1 MPSYLVEGFLPRSR
15 ATELSDAVARV
26 RAAAEAL
33 SAEGT
38 PVRHV
43 RSSFLPADELFLHV
57 LEAESFEAV
66 REATRRADVAPE
78 RIAESVPV
86 P

>member
-1 MPSYLVEGFLPRSR
+1 MPSYLVEGFLSRSR
-15 ATELSDAVARV
+15 ASELTDAVARV
-26 RAAAEAL
+26 RRAAEEL
-33 SAEGT
+33 SAEGR

-57 LEAESFEAV
+57 LEAESLDAV

-78 RIAESVPV
+78 RIVESVPV
-86 P
+86 R